1 MCYNCAVCYSVLQC
15 VTSSGEEL
23 GVDCVESLLVDQPSW
38 TLILETAVHLLDL
51 LMGEPE
57 TDELFGDPS
66 SDVLPCGLA

>member
-1 MCYNCAVCYSVLQC
+1 VLQLCSVLQC

-51 LMGEPE
+51 HRGEPE
-57 TDELFGDPS
+57 TDELFGDDDHS
-66 SDVLPCGLA
+66 CDFLPCSLA

>member
-1 MCYNCAVCYSVLQC
+1 MLQLCSVLQC

-51 LMGEPE
+51 VMGEPE
-57 TDELFGDPS
+57 TDELFGDGDPS
-66 SDVLPCGLA
+66 GDVLPCGLA

>member
-1 MCYNCAVCYSVLQC
+1 MCYNYAVCYSVF
-15 VTSSGEEL
+15 TSSGEEL

-57 TDELFGDPS
+57 TEELFGDDDPYG
-66 SDVLPCGLA
+66 DVLPCSLA